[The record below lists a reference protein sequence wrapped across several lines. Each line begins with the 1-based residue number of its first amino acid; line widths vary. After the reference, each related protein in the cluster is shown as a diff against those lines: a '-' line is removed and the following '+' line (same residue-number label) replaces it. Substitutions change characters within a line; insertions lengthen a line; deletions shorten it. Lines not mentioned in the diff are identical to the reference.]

1 MGTYKNARVTTKV
14 ILVVMMIFSVCA
26 HADSKRITGTF
37 SSLQYND
44 ESGDLLGYEIL
55 IIPTDLGFKG
65 IIQVGE
71 GAPGEVYIV
80 KVTNNNGQIQF
91 DIPLGAGVASK
102 FSGHIEGGYLVGDVV
117 SPSGK
122 EHVKLKRGISYWDKE
137 GNAP

>member
-1 MGTYKNARVTTKV
+1 MAMYKNANVITKV
-14 ILVVMMIFSVCA
+14 IFIAIMTFCLGANAESRLIA
-26 HADSKRITGTF
+26 GTY
-37 SSLQYND
+37 SSLQYHN

-55 IIPTDLGFKG
+55 IIPTDIGFKG

-91 DIPLGAGVASK
+91 DIPLGTGASSN
-102 FSGHIEGGYLVGDVV
+102 FSGHVEGQYLVGDVS

-122 EHVKLKRGISYWDKE
+122 EHVKLRRGMSYWDKE
-137 GNAP
+137 GNTP

>member
-1 MGTYKNARVTTKV
+1 
-14 ILVVMMIFSVCA
+14 MMILCSVA
-26 HADSKRITGTF
+26 HAKSTHITGTY
-37 SSLQYND
+37 SSLRYHQ

-80 KVTNNNGQIQF
+80 KVANQNGQIRF
-91 DIPLGAGVASK
+91 DIPLGAGAVSR
-102 FSGHIEGGYLVGDVV
+102 FSGQVEDGYLVGDVS

-122 EHVKLKRGISYWDKE
+122 EHVKLKRGMSYWDKE
-137 GNAP
+137 GNTP